1 MGRVFEA
8 LQREQKAKGKKKK
21 VSGRDPL
28 VVETATPEEV
38 PDPLEMDGFELP
50 DRIGAPSGPRSNEG
64 MILPLPAE
72 GEFLDPLSRSRAPSP
87 QTGVAA
93 DGALINDAF
102 RGEERAGSEQA
113 ATPVQLPT
121 AAELPGFTPPLTT
134 APLVSRSM
142 RLDTTRLHPRLIL
155 LTEPQLP
162 GCEQYRTL
170 RTQIFHAARR
180 RLTQVIVITSAVAGE
195 GKTSTLLNLACAIAQ
210 SKEKRVLVIDG
221 DLRRPNV
228 ASYLGLKSETGLGEV
243 LKGDCEALEAVTLIE
258 DHNLYVLPVC
268 CAVLNP
274 TELLSS
280 QRLGQLLAELRRY
293 FDFILIDS
301 PPVTPFAD
309 ARLLSHQAD
318 AIVLVVRSGMAPYAT
333 VERAVETLSAER
345 ILGVVLN
352 GADSTIEAGY
362 YDYYYYYTKP
372 GKRQLFDW
380 NRLSQKLAQWRW
392 LGQRLGLKERPAAS
406 DSAGQQE
413 PVPPSPEAKREA
425 GENVG

>member
-8 LQREQKAKGKKKK
+8 LRREQKAKGNKKKGP
-21 VSGRDPL
+21 GRDPL
-28 VVETATPEEV
+28 AAETATPEEV
-38 PDPLEMDGFELP
+38 PDPAGADDCSLP

-64 MILPLPAE
+64 MILPFLAE
-72 GEFLDPLSRSRAPSP
+72 GELSNPFSQTHASSPEAGTALTEDGAWVNDSLRSGNKAVSE
-87 QTGVAA
+87 QVAA
-93 DGALINDAF
+93 
-102 RGEERAGSEQA
+102 
-113 ATPVQLPT
+113 PPT
-121 AAELPGFTPPLTT
+121 AHELPSFTPPLTSV
-134 APLVSRSM
+134 PFVSRST
-142 RLDTTRLHPRLIL
+142 RLDQARLHPRLIL

-170 RTQIFHAARR
+170 RTQIFHAAQR

-210 SKEKRVLVIDG
+210 SKEKRVLVIDS

-228 ASYLGLKSETGLGEV
+228 ASYLGVKSEIGFEEV

-258 DHNLYVLPVC
+258 DHDLYVLPVC
-268 CAVLNP
+268 AAALNP

-280 QRLGQLLAELRRY
+280 QRLGQALAELRRY
-293 FDFILIDS
+293 FDFILVDS
-301 PPVTPFAD
+301 PPVSPFAD

-318 AIVLVVRSGMAPYAT
+318 AVVLVVRSGMAPYTT
-333 VERAVETLSAER
+333 VERAIETLSAGR

-362 YDYYYYYTKP
+362 YDYYYYYTKQ

-380 NRLSQKLAQWRW
+380 SKLSQKLAEWGW
-392 LGQRLGLKERPAAS
+392 LGQRLGFKERAS
-406 DSAGQQE
+406 DSARQQE
-413 PVPPSPEAKREA
+413 AVPPSPETKREA
-425 GENVG
+425 GEQ